1 MSEIRVTSVVGEN
14 GGDRVGLTTGLTVGP
29 LTGTTGIGA
38 TITHHGHAQFAGVC
52 TATSVSTDKIIPTGG
67 VPSGGGG
74 GIVQIKSVTHTE
86 FESQS
91 LTGSGNFFD
100 IAGMSVSITPK
111 FNTSKIFVMATVA
124 VACNNANR
132 NNFIQLRRDSTD
144 IAKGTEG
151 GSVNASFYHKT
162 RDNFSPANINIQHL
176 DSPSTTNAVTYK
188 VRWSGENGDTYYLN
202 RNASNTNEGMVSTI
216 TVMEVSA

>member
-1 MSEIRVTSVVGEN
+1 MSSELRV
-14 GGDRVGLTTGLTVGP
+14 
-29 LTGTTGIGA
+29 
-38 TITHHGHAQFAGVC
+38 
-52 TATSVSTDKIIPTGG
+52 DKIVPTDG
-67 VPSGGGG
+67 VPTGGGG

-86 FESQS
+86 FESQA

-100 IAGMSVSITPK
+100 IPGMSVTITP
-111 FNTSKIFVMATVA
+111 TRADSKIFVMTTVA

-176 DSPSTTNAVTYK
+176 DSPATTSAVTYK
-188 VRWSGENGDTYYLN
+188 VRWSGENSTTYYLN
-202 RNASNTNEGMVSTI
+202 RNASNTNEGMVSSI
-216 TVMEVSA
+216 TVMEVSG

>member
-1 MSEIRVTSVVGEN
+1 MSELRTNRIVPR
-14 GGDRVGLTTGLTVGP
+14 DGL
-29 LTGTTGIGA
+29 
-38 TITHHGHAQFAGVC
+38 
-52 TATSVSTDKIIPTGG
+52 
-67 VPSGGGG
+67 PSGSAG
-74 GIVQIKSVTHTE
+74 GIIQLKSVTHTE
-86 FESQS
+86 FESQA

-100 IAGMSVSITPK
+100 IAGMSVTITP
-111 FNTSKIFVMATVA
+111 TRADSKIFVMTTVA

-176 DSPSTTNAVTYK
+176 DSPATTSAVTYK
-188 VRWSGENGDTYYLN
+188 VRWSGENSTTYYLN
-202 RNASNTNEGMVSTI
+202 RNASNTNEGMVSSI
-216 TVMEVSA
+216 TVMEVSG

>member
-1 MSEIRVTSVVGEN
+1 MSELRTNRIVPR
-14 GGDRVGLTTGLTVGP
+14 DGL
-29 LTGTTGIGA
+29 
-38 TITHHGHAQFAGVC
+38 
-52 TATSVSTDKIIPTGG
+52 
-67 VPSGGGG
+67 PSGSSG
-74 GIVQIKSVTHTE
+74 GIIQLKSVTHTE
-86 FESQS
+86 FESQA

-100 IAGMSVSITPK
+100 IAGMSVTITP
-111 FNTSKIFVMATVA
+111 TRADSKIFVMTTVA
-124 VACNNANR
+124 VACNSANK

-176 DSPSTTNAVTYK
+176 DSPATTSAVTYK
-188 VRWSGENGDTYYLN
+188 VRWSGENSTTYYLN
-202 RNASNTNEGMVSTI
+202 RNASNTNEGMVSSI

>member
-1 MSEIRVTSVVGEN
+1 MSSELRV
-14 GGDRVGLTTGLTVGP
+14 
-29 LTGTTGIGA
+29 
-38 TITHHGHAQFAGVC
+38 
-52 TATSVSTDKIIPTGG
+52 DKIVPTDG
-67 VPSGGGG
+67 VPTGGGG
-74 GIVQIKSVTHTE
+74 GSVQIKSVTHTE

-100 IAGMSVSITPK
+100 IAGMSVTITPK

-124 VACNNANR
+124 VACNSANK

-176 DSPSTTNAVTYK
+176 DSPTTTSAVTYK
-188 VRWSGENGDTYYLN
+188 VRWSGENSTTYYLN

-216 TVMEVSA
+216 TVMEISA

>member
-1 MSEIRVTSVVGEN
+1 MSELRTN
-14 GGDRVGLTTGLTVGP
+14 R
-29 LTGTTGIGA
+29 
-38 TITHHGHAQFAGVC
+38 
-52 TATSVSTDKIIPTGG
+52 IIPRDGL
-67 VPSGGGG
+67 PSGSAG
-74 GIVQIKSVTHTE
+74 GIIQLKSVTHTE
-86 FESQS
+86 FESQA

-100 IAGMSVSITPK
+100 IAGMSVTITP
-111 FNTSKIFVMATVA
+111 TRADSKIFVMTTVA
-124 VACNNANR
+124 VACNSANK

-176 DSPSTTNAVTYK
+176 DSPATTNAVTYK
-188 VRWSGENGDTYYLN
+188 VRWSGENGTTYYLN

-216 TVMEVSA
+216 TVMEVSV

>member
-1 MSEIRVTSVVGEN
+1 MSSELRV
-14 GGDRVGLTTGLTVGP
+14 
-29 LTGTTGIGA
+29 
-38 TITHHGHAQFAGVC
+38 
-52 TATSVSTDKIIPTGG
+52 DKIVPTDG
-67 VPSGGGG
+67 VPTGGGG

-100 IAGMSVSITPK
+100 IPGMSVTITP
-111 FNTSKIFVMATVA
+111 TRADSKIFVMTTVA
-124 VACNNANR
+124 VACNTAEK

-176 DSPSTTNAVTYK
+176 DSPTTTSAVTYK
-188 VRWSGENGDTYYLN
+188 VRWSGENSTTYYLN

-216 TVMEVSA
+216 TVMEISA

>member
-1 MSEIRVTSVVGEN
+1 MSEIRVNNVIADN
-14 GGDRVGLTTGLTVGP
+14 GLDAVNFTKGINS
-29 LTGTTGIGA
+29 TGI
-38 TITHHGHAQFAGVC
+38 V
-52 TATSVSTDKIIPTGG
+52 TATSFSGNVTGNVTGNVNTDRIIPTGG

-74 GIVQIKSVTHTE
+74 GIVQVKSVTHTE
-86 FESQS
+86 FETQS

-111 FNTSKIFVMATVA
+111 FSTSKIFVMTTVA

-162 RDNFSPANINIQHL
+162 RDNFSPANIHVQFL
-176 DSPSTTNAVTYK
+176 DSPATTNAVTYK